1 MNAYKISYRSPGMD
15 EMMTATVTAPDNRVA
30 ERSFK
35 AGFKGSG
42 LPAPDIFHIE
52 LVSTNVTATKDQER
66 EALEKIKAIVEALGP
81 DSYIGTALEGCF
93 EIAERNIENDF
104 ACSMKQSLLHY
115 SEENDKLR
123 AQVKELEE
131 KLHQEI
137 GEHQD
142 VLTQLRIARGD
153 IENLREALAESEKD
167 YEAAHSAAHEVAEE
181 KDAEI
186 AYLKGKVAS
195 LAAKVPSADDLTD
208 CIQMAR
214 DSAYG
219 YREKME
225 EAAASVVEL
234 ADDPSSPE
242 FTKAVKDHRNAKT
255 AYEYAEALASRLE
268 KIRDN
273 TTAGEQ

>member
-1 MNAYKISYRSPGMD
+1 MNAYKISNRSPGMD

-35 AGFKGSG
+35 AGFKGNG

-66 EALEKIKAIVEALGP
+66 GALEKIKAIVEALGP

-153 IENLREALAESEKD
+153 IENLRKALAESEKD
-167 YEAAHSAAHEVAEE
+167 YEAAHEAAHLVSDK

-186 AYLKGKVAS
+186 SRLKALVLS
-195 LAAKVPSADDLTD
+195 DDDLTD

-214 DSAYG
+214 DASFCYQ
-219 YREKME
+219 EQME
-225 EAAASVVEL
+225 SAAALVVEL
-234 ADDPSSPE
+234 AEDPSSPE
-242 FTKAVKDHRNAKT
+242 FAKAVKDHRNAKS
-255 AYEYAEALASRLE
+255 AKEYADALISRRE
-268 KIRDN
+268 KIQE
-273 TTAGEQ
+273 TMTAGEQ

>member
-93 EIAERNIENDF
+93 EIAEENIENDF
-104 ACSMKQSLLHY
+104 ACSMKQRV
-115 SEENDKLR
+115 EAVVVENTRLKEK
-123 AQVKELEE
+123 VKELEG
-131 KLHQEI
+131 K
-137 GEHQD
+137 
-142 VLTQLRIARGD
+142 
-153 IENLREALAESEKD
+153 LAESEKD
-167 YEAAHSAAHEVAEE
+167 YEAAHAAAHEVAEE

-255 AYEYAEALASRLE
+255 A
-268 KIRDN
+268 
-273 TTAGEQ
+273 